1 MTLSY
6 KFRSRIQETNVIAGT
21 TNFLKCWCP
30 SPELLK
36 YDDSNIFRLLFLSAL
51 TDFNI
56 QVQILYQNLWG
67 AVERI
72 SLKQVKNSLTMQLC
86 FIHLKLFVE
95 SYSQSA
101 GLSPRFSLN

>member
-56 QVQILYQNLWG
+56 QVQILYQDFLG
-67 AVERI
+67 AIVDITETGE
-72 SLKQVKNSLTMQLC
+72 K
-86 FIHLKLFVE
+86 
-95 SYSQSA
+95 
-101 GLSPRFSLN
+101 

>member
-36 YDDSNIFRLLFLSAL
+36 YGDSNIFRLLFLSAL

-56 QVQILYQNLWG
+56 QVQILYQDFLG
-67 AVERI
+67 AIVDITETGE
-72 SLKQVKNSLTMQLC
+72 K
-86 FIHLKLFVE
+86 
-95 SYSQSA
+95 
-101 GLSPRFSLN
+101 